1 MKTNLCWL
9 NPKMKAGET
18 VSFLFSLGSRL
29 RLRLDGRRR
38 RRRLSE
44 INRLVG
50 GRDGNRK
57 DKKTGGRG
65 GFWRDK
71 KVQSSFFVLRGEG
84 KACEGDLR
92 VIKGISKFKHMRE
105 KAPL

>member
-1 MKTNLCWL
+1 MKNCA
-9 NPKMKAGET
+9 KMKAGET
-18 VSFLFSLGSRL
+18 VSFLFSLGSR
-29 RLRLDGRRR
+29 RRLDGRRRR

-65 GFWRDK
+65 DFGEIK
-71 KVQSSFFVLRGEG
+71 KFSPSLFQKG
-84 KACEGDLR
+84 K
-92 VIKGISKFKHMRE
+92 SM
-105 KAPL
+105 

>member
-1 MKTNLCWL
+1 
-9 NPKMKAGET
+9 MKAGET

-65 GFWRDK
+65 DFGEIK
-71 KVQSSFFVLRGEG
+71 KFSPSLFQKG
-84 KACEGDLR
+84 K
-92 VIKGISKFKHMRE
+92 SM
-105 KAPL
+105 